1 MGRRTNYGFEKR
13 QRELKKQK
21 KKEAK
26 AEKKRL
32 RKEEEAMLQAA
43 DDGEA
48 VGDPESDAEA
58 GDGREAI
65 RE

>member
-1 MGRRTNYGFEKR
+1 MGRRGNYGWDKR

-32 RKEEEAMLQAA
+32 ARETEIGEGDGASDGEEEAA
-43 DDGEA
+43 DIE
-48 VGDPESDAEA
+48 
-58 GDGREAI
+58 
-65 RE
+65 